1 VKHLPQGLGLLGI
14 EGPMNGMRT
23 FGALPKRLREPL
35 FVKGVDG
42 GARRLWVAAQ
52 RAGDLVG
59 VLPSVAGEQD
69 LGAAQGEGIRRTQA
83 RSRVPRS
90 ASLEGRT
97 KICRFILR
105 RINFDYHLVWRFT
118 RSWPPSLFTEPDKPG
133 I

>member
-1 VKHLPQGLGLLGI
+1 
-14 EGPMNGMRT
+14 MNGMRT

-42 GARRLWVAAQ
+42 VARRLWVAAQ

-97 KICRFILR
+97 KSCRFILR
-105 RINFDYHLVWRFT
+105 RINFD
-118 RSWPPSLFTEPDKPG
+118 
-133 I
+133 